1 MNTES
6 VQPLSATATKPAS
19 GTNTTSAPKHKTTG
33 SPASEQALI
42 QKSQVVQA
50 TPARTVQETVAAVA
64 AQLESYLRSVG
75 RELQFRVDSASGK
88 TVVSVRDAATG
99 DVIRQIPSEEA
110 LRLAQ
115 SLGSQSNSL
124 VDVLV

>member
-1 MNTES
+1 

-19 GTNTTSAPKHKTTG
+19 GTKTTTAPKHTTAA
-33 SPASEQALI
+33 SPASEQALL

-50 TPARTVQETVAAVA
+50 AHTRTVQEAAAAVA

-75 RELQFRVDSASGK
+75 RELQFSVDSASGK

-110 LRLAQ
+110 LRLAE

-124 VDVLV
+124 VDVIV

>member
-1 MNTES
+1 VNTES

-19 GTNTTSAPKHKTTG
+19 GPNTTSAPKHTTTG
-33 SPASEQALI
+33 SPAHEQALI
-42 QKSQVVQA
+42 QKSQGVQA
-50 TPARTVQETVAAVA
+50 PQARTVQETVAAVA

-75 RELQFRVDSASGK
+75 RELQFSIDSASGE
-88 TVVSVRDAATG
+88 TVVRVRDPATG

-124 VDVLV
+124 VDVIA

>member
-50 TPARTVQETVAAVA
+50 PQARTVQETVAAVA

-75 RELQFRVDSASGK
+75 RELQFSVDSASGE
-88 TVVSVRDAATG
+88 TVVRVRDPSTG

-124 VDVLV
+124 VDVLA